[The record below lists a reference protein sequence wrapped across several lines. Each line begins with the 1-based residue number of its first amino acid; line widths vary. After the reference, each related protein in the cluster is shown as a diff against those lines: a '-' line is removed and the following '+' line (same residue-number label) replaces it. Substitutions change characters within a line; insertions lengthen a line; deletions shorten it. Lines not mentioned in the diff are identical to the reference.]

1 MTKRNLK
8 SIDFTSC
15 KRRYVQADFTG
26 GDITSDG
33 GAVIL
38 MEMDR
43 RLQLTA
49 AIAKRF
55 SDTPR
60 EN

>member
-8 SIDFTSC
+8 SIDFASC
-15 KRRYVQADFTG
+15 RRRYVQADCTG

-43 RLQLTA
+43 RLQFT
-49 AIAKRF
+49 F
-55 SDTPR
+55 GF
-60 EN
+60 